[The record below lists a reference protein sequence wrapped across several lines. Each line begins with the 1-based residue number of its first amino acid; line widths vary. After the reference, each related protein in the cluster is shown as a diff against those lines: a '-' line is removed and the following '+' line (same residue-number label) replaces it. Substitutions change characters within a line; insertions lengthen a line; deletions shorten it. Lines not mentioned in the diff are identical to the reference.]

1 MQNYWNLYLACKQQ
15 QLYGPVNYRDFWETV
30 PCPDRLRDGQLSKCR
45 PRGCSP
51 KYSLPE
57 GAWLRFFQ
65 CAVLFVPNFT
75 GCQNFTVCATYILY
89 FRKCLIRH
97 TLALGTPLPVKNLP
111 MHCPLAVKKSVPK
124 NWVCCPH
131 FSAPV
136 IIKDVLRRKLWVLI
150 MHRMKEM

>member
-15 QLYGPVNYRDFWETV
+15 QLYGPVNCRDFWETV
-30 PCPDRLRDGQLSKCR
+30 PCPDSLRDGQLSKCR

-57 GAWLRFFQ
+57 GAWLRFFPVRCPI
-65 CAVLFVPNFT
+65 CAKLHR
-75 GCQNFTVCATYILY
+75 VCHIYII
-89 FRKCLIRH
+89 FSQMSNKAHSCFGN
-97 TLALGTPLPVKNLP
+97 TSPCKKNLP
-111 MHCPLAVKKSVPK
+111 MHCPLAAKKSVPK
-124 NWVCCPH
+124 NLVCRPY

-150 MHRMKEM
+150 MHRMKEI